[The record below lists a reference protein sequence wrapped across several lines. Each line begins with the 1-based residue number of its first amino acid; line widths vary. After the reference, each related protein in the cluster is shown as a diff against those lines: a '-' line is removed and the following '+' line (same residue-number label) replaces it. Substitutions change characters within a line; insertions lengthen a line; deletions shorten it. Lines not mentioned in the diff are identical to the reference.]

1 MDFTPNPF
9 TNRQMITATEDFFGR
24 QRQINKIITRL
35 RAMQSA
41 SVVGERRI
49 GKSSLLYHLMQTGA
63 ARIEDANYRFLYF
76 DLQEAG
82 FHTAPG
88 FLNAILSKLGAP
100 ADTIKMDEPLNRN
113 LSAFGGQITALE
125 QTGQRIVLCLDE
137 FENAFKH
144 RAQFDEDFFDHL
156 RSMLNARKL
165 AIVTATQRTLQ
176 SLSLEG
182 KLTSPFYNVFTV
194 VELKEFTQAEAH
206 QFIAAYHQR
215 VGFTDDELKLVFSYL
230 DPHPLKLQIV
240 CDLVL
245 ENRREQLSDWAL
257 AEEIAKEYGNFFV
270 GKFDSKQLLKAK
282 KAFSLDKIKKLLD
295 TLKAG
300 RDIFKG

>member
-1 MDFTPNPF
+1 MNFTPNPF
-9 TNRQMITATEDFFGR
+9 TNRQMITAPEDFFGR

-35 RAMQSA
+35 RTMQSA

-49 GKSSLLYHLMQTGA
+49 GKSSLLYHLMQTGS

-76 DLQEAG
+76 DLQEAD
-82 FHTAPG
+82 FHTALG
-88 FLNAILSKLGAP
+88 FLNTILSKLGAP
-100 ADTIKMDEPLNRN
+100 AEAIKTDEPLSRN
-113 LSAFGGQITALE
+113 LSAFSDRILALE

-156 RSMLNARKL
+156 RSMLNARRL

-194 VELKEFTQAEAH
+194 VELKGFTKAEAH
-206 QFIAAYHQR
+206 EFVAAYHQR
-215 VGFTDDELKLVFSYL
+215 VGFTDEELNFVFSYL

-245 ENRREQLSDWAL
+245 ENRQERLSDWAL
-257 AEEIAKEYGNFFV
+257 AEEVAKEYGHFFV
-270 GKFDSKQLLKAK
+270 GKFDSKKLLKAK
-282 KAFSLDKIKKLLD
+282 KAFSLDGFKKLLE

-300 RDIFKG
+300 QDIFKG

>member
-1 MDFTPNPF
+1 MAETPNPF
-9 TNRQMITATEDFFGR
+9 TNRGTIKSPEDFFGR
-24 QRQINKIITRL
+24 QRQIEKILTRL
-35 RAMQSA
+35 RTMQSA

-63 ARIEDANYRFLYF
+63 ARIGDENYRFLYL
-76 DLQEAG
+76 DLQEAAL
-82 FHTAPG
+82 HTAPG
-88 FLNAILSKLGAP
+88 FLKSILNKLGAP
-100 ADTIKMDEPLNRN
+100 ADTIKADETLNRN
-113 LSAFGGQITALE
+113 LSAFGDQVAALE

-144 RAQFDEDFFDHL
+144 RAQFDKDFFDHF

-165 AIVTATQRTLQ
+165 AIVTATQRKLQ

-182 KLTSPFYNVFTV
+182 KLTSPFYNIFTV
-194 VELKEFTQAEAH
+194 VELKEFTEAEAH
-206 QFIAAYHQR
+206 QFVAAYHQR
-215 VGFTDDELKLVFSYL
+215 VGFTDVELKLVFSYL

-295 TLKAG
+295 TLKVV
-300 RDIFKG
+300 RDTFKG

>member
-1 MDFTPNPF
+1 MAVTPNPF
-9 TNRQMITATEDFFGR
+9 TNRGMITTAEDFFGR
-24 QRQINKIITRL
+24 QRQIEKIITRL
-35 RAMQSA
+35 RTMQCA
-41 SVVGERRI
+41 SLVGERRI

-63 ARIEDANYRFLYF
+63 ARLGDANYRFLYF
-76 DLQEAG
+76 DLQEAAL
-82 FHTAPG
+82 HTAPG
-88 FLNAILSKLGAP
+88 FLKTILSKLGAP
-100 ADTIKMDEPLNRN
+100 AKTINADEPLNRN
-113 LSAFGGQITALE
+113 LSAFGDQIVALG
-125 QTGQRIVLCLDE
+125 QTGERIVLCLDE
-137 FENAFKH
+137 FENALKH

-156 RSMLNARKL
+156 RSMLNARRL

-176 SLSLEG
+176 ALSLEG

-194 VELKEFTQAEAH
+194 VELKEFTEAEAH

-215 VGFTDDELKLVFSYL
+215 VGFTDDELKFVFSYL
-230 DPHPLKLQIV
+230 DRHPLKLQIV
-240 CDLVL
+240 CDLVM
-245 ENRREQLSDWAL
+245 ENRQEQWSDWAL

-270 GKFDSKQLLKAK
+270 GKFNSKQLLKAK